1 MVPRAIVN
9 NVTYIPQNV
18 PTLYTAMS
26 APKVVVMN
34 PLIYGVN
41 SNAFVLKFNQTIE
54 IVLINL
60 DSGGH
65 PWQ

>member
-1 MVPRAIVN
+1 
-9 NVTYIPQNV
+9 
-18 PTLYTAMS
+18 MS
-26 APKVVVMN
+26 TPKDVVMN